1 MALQGIDAITSS
13 NMEKTDDGMW
23 KVVINT
29 SGDRDIREELFYAL
43 SERKLP
49 IMYLNKKESS
59 LEEIFLELTES
70 QNDEKESNKEEE
82 ENVSNL

>member
-1 MALQGIDAITSS
+1 
-13 NMEKTDDGMW
+13 MW

-70 QNDEKESNKEEE
+70 QNDEIESNKEEE